1 MRKYSKFVILVGILA
16 FVLMFFLAFP
26 GYSST
31 NNLPAAVGGTV
42 MVNSNGLVSAPSGFY
57 ASNGLALDNPP
68 VLIFDETFEGWG
80 TADGMTWTNGTG
92 WTSTAE
98 VTNGICNLETH
109 NLLSPWIT
117 GRGISGISVTWSNL
131 VELAG
136 VVEYTTNDAD
146 WVQLDTL
153 SDIRISSDGYRLR
166 VSVVESVPGI
176 GDSIALLDRLTV
188 WGHQFPTRIGGI
200 NDYAGIAI
208 RVDNPVGNRDA
219 VNLQTLNSRLAAYI
233 AGGESAVGWSR
244 YPASNI
250 VDLAGNTLQL
260 DPRYSISVVGDT
272 ISFTCGGSTMFD
284 ITGSSNYTPRIV
296 SFRVSGSNLMAGVV
310 GRIGWRLYPQWTA
323 DLITPNWIT
332 LGTNQFSSTYPF
344 VTNGILSLSWNTG
357 TNSTEYWRIIAD
369 DETGGTNGNGMAQ
382 FYVPVNIPALF
393 VNGHEVSPYS
403 ATWAS
408 NADYSVSSGTSEFS
422 AVSGY
427 AAAAGTSVI
436 SSNSLTAGFATAA
449 GNASTAAYAADG
461 AHAQRSDSS
470 GIAGY
475 STNAGNS
482 ASAGYATNA
491 GYAEVAGYAANSAS
505 SIPAGT
511 IIQFGGTNPPTGFL
525 LCDGSAV
532 STNTYQ
538 VLFNAIGRQWGGS
551 GTNFNVPDLRGQF
564 LRGWAGTSTN
574 SIDPDVY
581 SRTALYSG
589 GATSN
594 KVGSYQSSAN
604 LAHTH
609 SYDNSSSQ
617 SSSSSGSG
625 GNFQMGAFS
634 SGTSSSGGLESRPK
648 NAYVM
653 YCIKY

>member
-310 GRIGWRLYPQWTA
+310 GRIGRGAQGGVIGRTSHLVDRQH
-323 DLITPNWIT
+323 
-332 LGTNQFSSTYPF
+332 
-344 VTNGILSLSWNTG
+344 
-357 TNSTEYWRIIAD
+357 IAD
-369 DETGGTNGNGMAQ
+369 TVHHRDHGGLALRGGFGHGARNDLLRIADAEALRVRYVEHTGRYGRGGGG
-382 FYVPVNIPALF
+382 V
-393 VNGHEVSPYS
+393 GHR
-403 ATWAS
+403 
-408 NADYSVSSGTSEFS
+408 G
-422 AVSGY
+422 G
-427 AAAAGTSVI
+427 AAGGVGGGGSRAGRGIGRAGVGAGAAVI
-436 SSNSLTAGFATAA
+436 LAA
-449 GNASTAAYAADG
+449 GAQHQQS
-461 AHAQRSDSS
+461 AQRDAQQRTDTRNHFSLPTAPANCR
-470 GIAGY
+470 IA
-475 STNAGNS
+475 SRNS
-482 ASAGYATNA
+482 AGCQALVSCTSA
-491 GYAEVAGYAANSAS
+491 
-505 SIPAGT
+505 
-511 IIQFGGTNPPTGFL
+511 
-525 LCDGSAV
+525 
-532 STNTYQ
+532 
-538 VLFNAIGRQWGGS
+538 
-551 GTNFNVPDLRGQF
+551 
-564 LRGWAGTSTN
+564 
-574 SIDPDVY
+574 
-581 SRTALYSG
+581 
-589 GATSN
+589 
-594 KVGSYQSSAN
+594 
-604 LAHTH
+604 
-609 SYDNSSSQ
+609 
-617 SSSSSGSG
+617 
-625 GNFQMGAFS
+625 
-634 SGTSSSGGLESRPK
+634 
-648 NAYVM
+648 
-653 YCIKY
+653 